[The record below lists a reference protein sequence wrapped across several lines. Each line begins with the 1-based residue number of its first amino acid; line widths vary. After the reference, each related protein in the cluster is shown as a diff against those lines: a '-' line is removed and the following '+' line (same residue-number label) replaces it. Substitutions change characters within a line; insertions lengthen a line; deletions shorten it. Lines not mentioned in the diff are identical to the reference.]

1 MRGCTHNSFKLG
13 PNEKCAKGMQV
24 RKQGWGEKVHHIPHT
39 WVNSCKEAGF
49 SRVGGHNLRTG
60 QIHAEG

>member
-1 MRGCTHNSFKLG
+1 M
-13 PNEKCAKGMQV
+13 
-24 RKQGWGEKVHHIPHT
+24 HHIPHT

-49 SRVGGHNLRTG
+49 NNGFNKEVGGGHNLRTG